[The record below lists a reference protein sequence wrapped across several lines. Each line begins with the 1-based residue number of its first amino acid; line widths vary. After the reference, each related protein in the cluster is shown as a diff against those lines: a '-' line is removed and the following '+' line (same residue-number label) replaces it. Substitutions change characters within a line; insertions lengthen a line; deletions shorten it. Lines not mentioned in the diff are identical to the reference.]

1 MSLLLSALPLL
12 TQAQDLGK
20 YVGTVQTEWLED
32 GRRMRLLS
40 PFAYFDPNGVE
51 WNAPTGWVV
60 EGASIPQVA
69 WSFIGAPF
77 EGKYRNASVIHDVGC
92 DQKIRPWEAVHK
104 VFYWAMRT
112 SGVETWRAKIM
123 YAAVYHFGPRWPR
136 QVEVLNLR
144 VSQTPVAKERA
155 LTGAELGSTAEIVGV
170 RPRGRTFI
178 EILTN
183 QPETG
188 DFDIRVLP
196 PPPRLK
202 DSDFERLKQT
212 ITALEPSELGGFS
225 LEEIR
230 NYQPER

>member
-1 MSLLLSALPLL
+1 
-12 TQAQDLGK
+12 
-20 YVGTVQTEWLED
+20 
-32 GRRMRLLS
+32 
-40 PFAYFDPNGVE
+40 
-51 WNAPTGWVV
+51 
-60 EGASIPQVA
+60 
-69 WSFIGAPF
+69 
-77 EGKYRNASVIHDVGC
+77 
-92 DQKIRPWEAVHK
+92 
-104 VFYWAMRT
+104 MRT

-144 VSQTPVAKERA
+144 VTQTPVAKERA
-155 LTGAELGSTAEIVGV
+155 LTGAKLGSTAEIVGV

-212 ITALEPSELGGFS
+212 ITALEPSELGGLS

-230 NYQPER
+230 NYQPEW